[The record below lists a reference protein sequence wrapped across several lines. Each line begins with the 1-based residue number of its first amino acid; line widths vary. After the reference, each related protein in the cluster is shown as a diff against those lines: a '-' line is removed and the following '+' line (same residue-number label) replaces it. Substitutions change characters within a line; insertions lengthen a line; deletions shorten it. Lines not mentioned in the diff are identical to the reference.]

1 MMTEPGCLVP
11 LASEMKRSLKIPV
24 ITVGRISQPA
34 LAEEILSQGKA
45 DMVAMARALL
55 ADPYLPQKAFEG
67 REEEIRPCIACNE
80 GCYKRILGQLDIQ
93 CSVNPALGR
102 EAEISYEKVA
112 EPKKVFVIGAGPAGL
127 EAANAAWEN
136 GHQVTLIEKEKT
148 LGGQLNLASIP
159 PGRKEIARYHQFLS
173 NRLKRTEV
181 KVIVGKKGVL
191 SLVKKYRPDA
201 VILAS
206 GAHPRSL
213 AIPGLDKS
221 RAVAA
226 WEVLAGEKDPQE
238 PCLVLG
244 AGLVGCETADYLSE
258 KGKKVILV
266 EVLPEITMDSDGDT
280 KAYFNMR
287 FRKNNVTVYVG
298 TELRRMDGKTAFLQK
313 GTEETR
319 VETETIIFAV
329 GALPNDELYDKL
341 VSSGLKVVKVGD
353 CVKPRRLLNSVQEG
367 FEAGRTI

>member
-1 MMTEPGCLVP
+1 
-11 LASEMKRSLKIPV
+11 
-24 ITVGRISQPA
+24 
-34 LAEEILSQGKA
+34 
-45 DMVAMARALL
+45 
-55 ADPYLPQKAFEG
+55 
-67 REEEIRPCIACNE
+67 
-80 GCYKRILGQLDIQ
+80 LDIQ

-102 EAEISYEKVA
+102 EAEISDERVA

-127 EAANAAWEN
+127 EAAHAAWKR
-136 GHQVTLIEKEKT
+136 GHRVTLIEKEKT

-159 PGRKEIARYHQFLS
+159 PGRKEIARYHRFLS
-173 NRLKRTEV
+173 SRLKTTEV
-181 KVIVGKKGVL
+181 KAIFGKKGVS

-213 AIPGLDKS
+213 AVPGLEKG

-226 WEVLAGEKDPQE
+226 WEVLAGEKDPQG

-287 FRKNNVTVYVG
+287 FRKNGVTVYAG
-298 TELRRMDGKTAFLQK
+298 TELRRMEGKTAVLCK
-313 GTEETR
+313 GDEESR
-319 VETETIIFAV
+319 VEAEAVIFAV
-329 GALPNDELYDKL
+329 GALPDDQLYDGFA
-341 VSSGLKVVKVGD
+341 SSGLKVVKVGD
-353 CVKPRRLLNSVQEG
+353 CVKPRRLLNAVQEG
-367 FEAGRTI
+367 YEAGRTI